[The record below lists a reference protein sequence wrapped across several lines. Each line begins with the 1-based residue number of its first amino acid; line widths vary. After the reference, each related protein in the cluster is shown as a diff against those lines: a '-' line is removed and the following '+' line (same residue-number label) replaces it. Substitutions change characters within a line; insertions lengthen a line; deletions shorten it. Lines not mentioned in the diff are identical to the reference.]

1 MILGFLAGF
10 LAQWI
15 SDDQFA
21 LRSASDWVVFL
32 GCVAGSAIM
41 LRVLY
46 RMLMPLVAD
55 EPVKFYRATLRL
67 YMIGIA
73 TAFLSLIAAAFL

>member
-1 MILGFLAGF
+1 MGRRLRELGF
-10 LAQWI
+10 
-15 SDDQFA
+15 
-21 LRSASDWVVFL
+21 
-32 GCVAGSAIM
+32 
-41 LRVLY
+41 
-46 RMLMPLVAD
+46 VAD